1 MHRYHSDGFKIL
13 NEYYNQNQTQ
23 PLNEVSPDNEEAPGD
38 ESPWWY
44 DDDSDLAQ
52 KIKEMIDSLFGPG
65 RGVPGDGPR
74 FVPNISPPTFPS
86 GGGDFGPIDGQ
97 YGGSSRFRPSFRP
110 NG

>member
-52 KIKEMIDSLFGPG
+52 K
-65 RGVPGDGPR
+65 
-74 FVPNISPPTFPS
+74 NISPPTFPS